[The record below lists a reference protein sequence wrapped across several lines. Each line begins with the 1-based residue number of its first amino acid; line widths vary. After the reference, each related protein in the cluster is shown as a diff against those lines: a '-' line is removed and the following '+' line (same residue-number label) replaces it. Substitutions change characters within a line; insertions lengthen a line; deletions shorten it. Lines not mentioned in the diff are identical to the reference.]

1 MSIAKVAV
9 ITRTSNRPFFL
20 ERAIRSVAAQTYTDY
35 THVIIND
42 GAPRE
47 SIESIVNGF
56 DEDTLGHI
64 VVFHRNDRSDAPDTI
79 LTESV
84 DYIDSEYVAIH
95 DDDDTWH
102 PDFLKKTVERLD
114 QGASGVVVKTDK
126 VVERLTQSGIID
138 VSRKPYMPDMEVIS
152 LYRQCIDNQLTP
164 ISFIYRR
171 DAYET
176 VGKYD
181 ASLPVVGDWEFGLR
195 FLRAFDVEFLDP
207 GFALA
212 NYHHR
217 ENGNNSFTKHNHRKY
232 FTHVA
237 NMYLREEL
245 NTGQYG
251 LGHII
256 NQLKYEQ
263 DERHRMA
270 KKIIPK
276 WMHSQVKKRM

>member
-1 MSIAKVAV
+1 MSKAKVAV

-195 FLRAFDVEFLDP
+195 FLRAFDVEFIDP

-245 NTGQYG
+245 NAGQYG

-256 NQLKYEQ
+256 SRLKYEQ
-263 DERHRMA
+263 AWTRYVVENIDHKFTE
-270 KKIIPK
+270 KF
-276 WMHSQVKKRM
+276 